1 MLQKHTLSE
10 ADITAQKER
19 ARSLEAQVQKFVE
32 EKHPDSAKIVQKSGE
47 LDAACQRLQ
56 SLSAMRLA
64 RLKVKGR
71 SGIGEMLVG

>member
-1 MLQKHTLSE
+1 M
-10 ADITAQKER
+10 
-19 ARSLEAQVQKFVE
+19 QKFVE